1 MISEE
6 LKKIIIR
13 ELQLNNE
20 IELNDHTTANDVPG
34 WDSLKHI
41 NIIVAV
47 ENFFNIK
54 FKGLE
59 ILRIKNLGDLQ
70 QLIDKKKNNSF
81 T

>member
-6 LKKIIIR
+6 LKKIIKS
-13 ELQLNNE
+13 ELQLNDSIN
-20 IELNDHTTANDVPG
+20 LNDSTTANDVPG

-41 NIIVAV
+41 NIITSV
-47 ENFFNIK
+47 ENNFNIK

-70 QLIDKKKNNSF
+70 QLIDKKLNNI
-81 T
+81 